1 MKQKLKLAQRCRK
14 RTQLAPLQPKGK
26 GMAFANAKRI
36 HLTGG
41 GWAA

>member
-1 MKQKLKLAQRCRK
+1 MKKKKQSRRFQQRP
-14 RTQLAPLQPKGK
+14 PLSRLRPKGK
-26 GMAFANAKRI
+26 GMTYTTLKRI